1 MLYDD
6 CNIIQISKNI
16 TLGSVEKMLDIRY
29 GSNWYGFCIC
39 LIQAC
44 PSRKIPV
51 DKQSMQK
58 ISYSYLPIITIPNDL
73 IKS

>member
-6 CNIIQISKNI
+6 CNIIRISKNI

-29 GSNWYGFCIC
+29 RSNWYCVCIC
-39 LIQAC
+39 LIQAY

-51 DKQSMQK
+51 DQQK
-58 ISYSYLPIITIPNDL
+58 DPKSSII
-73 IKS
+73 